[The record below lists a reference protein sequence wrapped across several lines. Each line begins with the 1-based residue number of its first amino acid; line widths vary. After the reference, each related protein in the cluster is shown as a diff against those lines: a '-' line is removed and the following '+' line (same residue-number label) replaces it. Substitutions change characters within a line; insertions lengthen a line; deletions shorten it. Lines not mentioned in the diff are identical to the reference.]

1 MAYKQSPFPKHLNVL
16 SKSPSLQSGST
27 NRHGDPNTYLT
38 NMALGAQYGFKYGG
52 ALGAV
57 IGTAGAAAGTFLI
70 HGDYNNDGDMS
81 VSQGASASDLKYMK
95 QHQAYEDWVGGG
107 AKAHRDKIQAE
118 KKAAQDKINKENQ
131 IKTSYVGDNKTVNAV
146 QMGDAKLRLAKHF
159 NPDKKENPNDWNTFK
174 SKSSHQSASA
184 FAQLSGRASRPD
196 QSNQLNPIVNPFNT
210 TQNELNGEDETNLA
224 VQYNRFNNIAQN
236 LDTSI

>member
-1 MAYKQSPFPKHLNVL
+1 
-16 SKSPSLQSGST
+16 
-27 NRHGDPNTYLT
+27 
-38 NMALGAQYGFKYGG
+38 
-52 ALGAV
+52 
-57 IGTAGAAAGTFLI
+57 
-70 HGDYNNDGDMS
+70 
-81 VSQGASASDLKYMK
+81 MK

-118 KKAAQDKINKENQ
+118 KKAAQDKIDKENE

-210 TQNELNGEDETNLA
+210 TQNE
-224 VQYNRFNNIAQN
+224 
-236 LDTSI
+236 